1 MLFRV
6 VRPMKREGSRFQVY
20 VRRIPVDV
28 RDKLAGRT
36 LHFPLGDTTRAV
48 TISPRA
54 QAIRFSLRTD
64 DPAEV
69 KARNGA
75 ADQYLERILRAFRDD
90 TATSLTNSQATALA
104 GRLYRAWAGGE
115 GRERTTAVEQGPD
128 KKMRPVPHD
137 PGDDAAHLEAAL
149 QRLVRLGSIGK
160 HEMDRPP
167 EKRKPYDLD
176 HPPRPD
182 EEPDGATLEI
192 HLGPLVERL
201 LLAEGIRRVEAASR
215 GLLLRAFWLALRD
228 ALEARLRNAQGDYS
242 PDPKSE
248 RFPAWTSPVEPA
260 SAAKIEG
267 GSLTELVEDWWKE
280 AKAAGRK
287 PSTYESYR
295 NTMAK
300 LVGVLKHD
308 DVSRVTPQDIVR
320 FKDVRI
326 ENGVSPK
333 TVKDSDLAGLKT
345 IFGWAVM
352 NRRMSINP
360 AEGLT
365 IKTSKPRKLRAK
377 GFSDKEAMLILKHA
391 RTYKAGGEAP
401 KLAAAKRWVPWL
413 CAFTGARVGEML
425 QLRKQDVR
433 REGKHWIVHVTPE
446 AGPVKTDEARDV
458 VLHRQIVESGFLDFV
473 QASSGGH
480 LFVSPS
486 ADELGVRKAVKTA
499 RNKVNTFVREVVADP
514 HVDPSH
520 GWRHRFKTVGID
532 EGVEIRVLDSIQ
544 GHAPRN
550 ISEGYGE
557 VTIKAKA
564 NAIAK
569 FPDIKV

>member
-6 VRPMKREGSRFQVY
+6 VRPMKRDGSRIPIFVQ
-20 VRRIPVDV
+20 RIPADV
-28 RDKLAGRT
+28 MSRAVGTRLAI
-36 LHFPLGDTTRAV
+36 PLGDRFAFV
-48 TISPRA
+48 TVSARA
-54 QAIRFSLRTD
+54 QSVRLSLRTA
-64 DPAEV
+64 DPSQV
-69 KARNGA
+69 KSRQAIA
-75 ADQYLERILRAFRDD
+75 AAYLEGVWTALREDAPIKLSHR
-90 TATSLTNSQATALA
+90 QATALA
-104 GRLYRAWAGGE
+104 GELYRIWADGENRARSIAIEQKPGG
-115 GRERTTAVEQGPD
+115 GWQPASVTQT
-128 KKMRPVPHD
+128 
-137 PGDDAAHLEAAL
+137 
-149 QRLVRLGSIGK
+149 
-160 HEMDRPP
+160 
-167 EKRKPYDLD
+167 
-176 HPPRPD
+176 D
-182 EEPDGATLEI
+182 EEAHWAAIEAMWEKVGASGYPADLEKP
-192 HLGPLVERL
+192 LGPLVDRL
-201 LLAEGIRRVEAASR
+201 LLSKGILRVDGDTRAI
-215 GLLLRAFWLALRD
+215 LLSAFWTALRD
-228 ALEARLRNAQGDYS
+228 AFSSRRKNIEGDYS
-242 PDPKSE
+242 DDPKAK
-248 RFPAWTSPVEPA
+248 RFPAWEASSRSMPA
-260 SAAKIEG
+260 PSVAG
-267 GSLTELVEDWWKE
+267 GSLTELVGDWWKE

-300 LVGVLKHD
+300 LVAVLKHD
-308 DVSRVTPQDIVR
+308 DASRVTPEDIVR

-326 ENGVSPK
+326 ESGVSPK

-345 IFGWAVM
+345 VFGWAVM
-352 NRRMSINP
+352 NRRISINP

-377 GFSDKEAMLILKHA
+377 GFSDKEASQILKHA
-391 RTYKAGGEAP
+391 KTYKAGGEAP

-458 VLHRQIVESGFLDFV
+458 VLHSQIVESGFLDFV
-473 QASSGGH
+473 KASSAGH
-480 LFVSPS
+480 LFISPS
-486 ADELGVRKAVKTA
+486 NDELGVRKAVKTA
-499 RNKVNTFVREVVADP
+499 RNKVNMFVREVVSDP

-532 EGVEIRVLDSIQ
+532 EGVEMRVLDAIQ

-569 FPDIKV
+569 FPKIKA

>member
-6 VRPMKREGSRFQVY
+6 VRPMKRKSSRSAYFVQ
-20 VRRIPVDV
+20 RIPADLRAKVV
-28 RDKLAGRT
+28 GQKLAIP
-36 LHFPLGDTTRAV
+36 FGDGVKFV
-48 TISPRA
+48 TPSARA
-54 QAIRFSLRTD
+54 QSISFSLRTD
-64 DPAEV
+64 DPAKV
-69 KARNGA
+69 KILQATIA
-75 ADQYLERILRAFRDD
+75 AHLETVWTALREDAPIKLSHR
-90 TATSLTNSQATALA
+90 QATALA
-104 GRLYRAWAGGE
+104 GELYRIWADGENSARSIAIEQRPGG
-115 GRERTTAVEQGPD
+115 GW
-128 KKMRPVPHD
+128 
-137 PGDDAAHLEAAL
+137 
-149 QRLVRLGSIGK
+149 QRVGQTQA
-160 HEMDRPP
+160 
-167 EKRKPYDLD
+167 
-176 HPPRPD
+176 D
-182 EEPDGATLEI
+182 EEANWSAIVTMWERVGASGDPADLEKP
-192 HLGPLVERL
+192 LGPLVDRL
-201 LLAEGIRRVEAASR
+201 LLSKGIRRVDDDSR
-215 GLLLRAFWLALRD
+215 PILLSAFWLALRD
-228 ALEARLRNAQGDYS
+228 AFESRKKNIEGDYS
-242 PDPKSE
+242 PDPKVN
-248 RFPAWTSPVEPA
+248 RFPQWQAPKRKVSAPIPA
-260 SAAKIEG
+260 G
-267 GSLTELVEDWWKE
+267 VSLTALVEDWWKE

-300 LVGVLKHD
+300 LVAILKHD
-308 DVSRVTPQDIVR
+308 EAGRVTPEDIVR

-326 ENGVSPK
+326 ESGVSPK

-345 IFGWAVM
+345 VFGWAVM
-352 NRRMSINP
+352 NKRMPINP

-377 GFSDKEAMLILKHA
+377 GFSEREAALILNHA
-391 RTYKAGGEAP
+391 KNYKAGGEAP

-433 REGKHWIVHVTPE
+433 REGKHWVICITPE
-446 AGPVKTDEARDV
+446 AGPVKTDEAREV

-473 QASSGGH
+473 KASGAGY
-480 LFVSPS
+480 LFISPRE
-486 ADELGVRKAVKTA
+486 DELGVRNAVKTA
-499 RNKVNTFVREVVADP
+499 RNKVNMFVREVVPDP

-532 EGVEIRVLDSIQ
+532 EGVEMRVLDAIQ

-569 FPDIKV
+569 FPSVKV

>member
-6 VRPMKREGSRFQVY
+6 VRPMKRDGSRIPMFVQ
-20 VRRIPVDV
+20 RIPADLMSRAVGT
-28 RDKLAGRT
+28 RLAI
-36 LHFPLGDTTRAV
+36 PLGDGFTFV
-48 TISPRA
+48 TLSSRA
-54 QAIRFSLRTD
+54 QSVRFSLRTT
-64 DPAEV
+64 DPSQV
-69 KARNGA
+69 KSRQAIA
-75 ADQYLERILRAFRDD
+75 AAYLEGVWTALREDAPAKLSHR
-90 TATSLTNSQATALA
+90 QATALA
-104 GRLYRAWAGGE
+104 GDLYRVWADGENRARSVAIEQKPGGGWQRVSE
-115 GRERTTAVEQGPD
+115 TQADEEAYWAAIEAMWERTGASGEPT
-128 KKMRPVPHD
+128 
-137 PGDDAAHLEAAL
+137 HLEKPLGAL
-149 QRLVRLGSIGK
+149 V
-160 HEMDRPP
+160 D
-167 EKRKPYDLD
+167 
-176 HPPRPD
+176 
-182 EEPDGATLEI
+182 
-192 HLGPLVERL
+192 RL
-201 LLAEGIRRVEAASR
+201 LLSKGIHRVDSDTR
-215 GLLLRAFWLALRD
+215 SILLSVFWMALRD
-228 ALEARLRNAQGDYS
+228 AFSSRRKNIEGDYS
-242 PDPKSE
+242 DDPKAK
-248 RFPAWTSPVEPA
+248 RFPAWEATSRSIPA
-260 SAAKIEG
+260 PIAAG

-300 LVGVLKHD
+300 IVAVLKHD
-308 DVSRVTPQDIVR
+308 DASRVTPEDIVR

-326 ENGVSPK
+326 ESGVSPK

-345 IFGWAVM
+345 VFGWAVM

-377 GFSDKEAMLILKHA
+377 GFSDKEAAQILKHA
-391 RTYKAGGEAP
+391 KTYKAGGEAP

-458 VLHRQIVESGFLDFV
+458 VLHSQIVESGFLDFV
-473 QASSGGH
+473 KASNAGH
-480 LFVSPS
+480 LFISPS
-486 ADELGVRKAVKTA
+486 NDELGVRKAVKTA
-499 RNKVNTFVREVVADP
+499 RNKVNMFVREVVPDP

-532 EGVEIRVLDSIQ
+532 EGVEMRVLDAIQ

-564 NAIAK
+564 NATAK
-569 FPDIKV
+569 FPRIKA

>member
-6 VRPMKREGSRFQVY
+6 VRPMKRKSSRAAYFVQ
-20 VRRIPVDV
+20 RIPVDV
-28 RDKLAGRT
+28 KARVVGRRLAIPFGGGVK
-36 LHFPLGDTTRAV
+36 FV
-48 TISPRA
+48 TPSPRA
-54 QAIRFSLRTD
+54 QSISFSLRTN

-69 KARNGA
+69 KILQANIA
-75 ADQYLERILRAFRDD
+75 AHLETIWTALREDAPIKLSHR
-90 TATSLTNSQATALA
+90 QATALA
-104 GRLYRAWAGGE
+104 GELYRVWADGE
-115 GRERTTAVEQGPD
+115 NRARSISIVHLPGVGWQRESETQAEQEAYWAAIEAMWEQVGASG
-128 KKMRPVPHD
+128 D
-137 PGDDAAHLEAAL
+137 PADLE
-149 QRLVRLGSIGK
+149 
-160 HEMDRPP
+160 
-167 EKRKPYDLD
+167 KP
-176 HPPRPD
+176 
-182 EEPDGATLEI
+182 
-192 HLGPLVERL
+192 LGPPVDRL
-201 LLAEGIRRVEAASR
+201 LLSKGIRSVDSDSR
-215 GLLLRAFWLALRD
+215 SIVLSAFWKALRD
-228 ALEARLRNAQGDYS
+228 AFASRRKNIEGDYS
-242 PDPKSE
+242 DDPKAK
-248 RFPAWTSPVEPA
+248 RFPEWEASSRGLPVPIA
-260 SAAKIEG
+260 SG
-267 GSLTELVEDWWKE
+267 GSLTGLVEDWWKE

-300 LVGVLKHD
+300 LVAILKHD
-308 DVSRVTPQDIVR
+308 DARKVTPDDIVR

-326 ENGVSPK
+326 ESGVSPK

-345 IFGWAVM
+345 VFGWAVM
-352 NRRMSINP
+352 NRRMSANP
-360 AEGLT
+360 AMGLSLT

-377 GFSDKEAMLILKHA
+377 GFSDKEAALILKHA
-391 RTYKAGGEAP
+391 MNYNAGGEAA

-458 VLHRQIVESGFLDFV
+458 VLHRQVVKSVFLDFV
-473 QASSGGH
+473 KASSAGH
-480 LFVSPS
+480 LFISPS
-486 ADELGVRKAVKTA
+486 DGELGVRKAVKTA
-499 RNKVNTFVREVVADP
+499 RNKVNMFVREVVPDP

-532 EGVEIRVLDSIQ
+532 EGVEMRVLDAIQ

-569 FPDIKV
+569 FPIIKV

>member
-6 VRPMKREGSRFQVY
+6 VRPMKRDGSRIPIFVQ
-20 VRRIPVDV
+20 RIPVDV
-28 RDKLAGRT
+28 MSRAVGTRLAI
-36 LHFPLGDTTRAV
+36 PLGDGFTFVTVSTRAQSV
-48 TISPRA
+48 
-54 QAIRFSLRTD
+54 RFSLRTT
-64 DPAEV
+64 DPSQA
-69 KARNGA
+69 KTRQAIA
-75 ADQYLERILRAFRDD
+75 AAYLEGVWTALREDAPAKLSHR
-90 TATSLTNSQATALA
+90 QATALA
-104 GRLYRAWAGGE
+104 GDLYRVWADGENRARSIAIEQKPGGGWQRVSE
-115 GRERTTAVEQGPD
+115 MQSEQEDYWAAIETMWETTGASG
-128 KKMRPVPHD
+128 D
-137 PGDDAAHLEAAL
+137 PADLE
-149 QRLVRLGSIGK
+149 
-160 HEMDRPP
+160 
-167 EKRKPYDLD
+167 KP
-176 HPPRPD
+176 
-182 EEPDGATLEI
+182 
-192 HLGPLVERL
+192 LGPLVDRL
-201 LLAEGIRRVEAASR
+201 LLSKGIRRVDEDSR
-215 GLLLRAFWLALRD
+215 SIVLSAFWKALRD
-228 ALEARLRNAQGDYS
+228 AFASRRKNIEGDYS
-242 PDPKSE
+242 DDPKAK
-248 RFPAWTSPVEPA
+248 RFPEWEAPSRSVPAPVA
-260 SAAKIEG
+260 SG
-267 GSLTELVEDWWKE
+267 VSLKGLVEDWWKE

-300 LVGVLKHD
+300 LVAILKHD
-308 DVSRVTPQDIVR
+308 DASRVTPEDIVR
-320 FKDVRI
+320 FKDARI
-326 ENGVSPK
+326 ESGVSPK

-345 IFGWAVM
+345 VFGWAVM

-377 GFSDKEAMLILKHA
+377 GFSDKEAAQILKHA
-391 RTYKAGGEAP
+391 KTYKAGGEAP

-425 QLRKQDVR
+425 QLRKQDIR
-433 REGKHWIVHVTPE
+433 REGQHWIVHVTPE

-473 QASSGGH
+473 KTSSAGH

-486 ADELGVRKAVKTA
+486 DDELGVRKAVKTA
-499 RNKVNTFVREVVADP
+499 RNKVNMFVREVVSDP

-532 EGVEIRVLDSIQ
+532 EDVEMRVLDAIQ

-564 NAIAK
+564 NAISK
-569 FPDIKV
+569 FPAIKV

>member
-6 VRPMKREGSRFQVY
+6 VRPMKRDGSRIPIFVQ
-20 VRRIPVDV
+20 RIPADV
-28 RDKLAGRT
+28 MS
-36 LHFPLGDTTRAV
+36 RAV
-48 TISPRA
+48 GTRLAIPLDDGFAFVTVSARA
-54 QAIRFSLRTD
+54 QSVRFSLRTA
-64 DPAEV
+64 DPSQV
-69 KARNGA
+69 KSRQAIA
-75 ADQYLERILRAFRDD
+75 AAYLEGVWTTLREDAPIKLSHR
-90 TATSLTNSQATALA
+90 QATALA
-104 GRLYRAWAGGE
+104 GELYRIWADGENRARSIAIEQKPGG
-115 GRERTTAVEQGPD
+115 GW
-128 KKMRPVPHD
+128 
-137 PGDDAAHLEAAL
+137 
-149 QRLVRLGSIGK
+149 QRVS
-160 HEMDRPP
+160 DTQA
-167 EKRKPYDLD
+167 
-176 HPPRPD
+176 D
-182 EEPDGATLEI
+182 EEAHWSAIVAMWEKVGESGEPSDLEKP
-192 HLGPLVERL
+192 LGPLVDRL
-201 LLAEGIRRVEAASR
+201 LLSKGIRRVDDGSR
-215 GLLLRAFWLALRD
+215 SILLSAFWMALRD
-228 ALEARLRNAQGDYS
+228 AFATRKRAVEGDYS
-242 PDPKSE
+242 DDP
-248 RFPAWTSPVEPA
+248 RANRYPAWQASESKPA
-260 SAAKIEG
+260 MIAAG
-267 GSLTELVEDWWKE
+267 ASLTALVEVWWKE

-300 LVGVLKHD
+300 LVAILKHD
-308 DVSRVTPQDIVR
+308 DASRVAPEDIVR

-326 ENGVSPK
+326 ESGVSPK

-345 IFGWAVM
+345 VFGWAVM
-352 NRRMSINP
+352 NRRISINP

-377 GFSDKEAMLILKHA
+377 GFSDKEAAQILKHSKN
-391 RTYKAGGEAP
+391 YKAGREAP

-473 QASSGGH
+473 KASSAGH
-480 LFVSPS
+480 LFISPGD
-486 ADELGVRKAVKTA
+486 DELGVRKAVKTA
-499 RNKVNTFVREVVADP
+499 RNKVNMFVREVVPDP

-520 GWRHRFKTVGID
+520 GWRHRFKTVGIE
-532 EGVEIRVLDSIQ
+532 EGVEMRTLDGIQ

-569 FPDIKV
+569 FPNIKV

>member
-6 VRPMKREGSRFQVY
+6 VRPMKRDGSRIPIFVQ
-20 VRRIPVDV
+20 RIPVDV
-28 RDKLAGRT
+28 MSRAVGTRLAI
-36 LHFPLGDTTRAV
+36 PLGDGFTFV
-48 TISPRA
+48 TVSPRA
-54 QAIRFSLRTD
+54 QSVRFSLRTA
-64 DPAEV
+64 DPSQV
-69 KARNGA
+69 KSRQAIA
-75 ADQYLERILRAFRDD
+75 AAYLEDVWTALREDAPAKLSHR
-90 TATSLTNSQATALA
+90 QVTALA
-104 GRLYRAWAGGE
+104 GDLYRVWADGEDRARSIAIEQTPGGGWQRVSE
-115 GRERTTAVEQGPD
+115 TQSEQEAYWAAIETMWEATGD
-128 KKMRPVPHD
+128 SGD
-137 PGDDAAHLEAAL
+137 PADLE
-149 QRLVRLGSIGK
+149 
-160 HEMDRPP
+160 
-167 EKRKPYDLD
+167 KP
-176 HPPRPD
+176 
-182 EEPDGATLEI
+182 
-192 HLGPLVERL
+192 LGPLVDRL
-201 LLAEGIRRVEAASR
+201 LLSKGIRRVDEDSR
-215 GLLLRAFWLALRD
+215 SILLSAFWKALRD
-228 ALEARLRNAQGDYS
+228 AFASRRKNIEGDYS
-242 PDPKSE
+242 DDPKAK
-248 RFPAWTSPVEPA
+248 RFPEWEAPSRSVPGPVA
-260 SAAKIEG
+260 SG
-267 GSLTELVEDWWKE
+267 VSLKGFVEDWWKE

-300 LVGVLKHD
+300 LVAILKHD
-308 DVSRVTPQDIVR
+308 DASRVTPEDIVR

-326 ENGVSPK
+326 ESGVSPK

-345 IFGWAVM
+345 VFGWAVM

-377 GFSDKEAMLILKHA
+377 GFSDKEAAQILKHA
-391 RTYKAGGEAP
+391 KTYRAGGEAP

-425 QLRKQDVR
+425 QLRKQDIR
-433 REGKHWIVHVTPE
+433 CEGHHWIVHVTPE

-473 QASSGGH
+473 KASSAGH

-486 ADELGVRKAVKTA
+486 DDELGVRKAVKTA
-499 RNKVNTFVREVVADP
+499 RNKVNMFVREVVSDP

-532 EGVEIRVLDSIQ
+532 EGVEMRVLDAIQ

-564 NAIAK
+564 NAISR
-569 FPDIKV
+569 FPSIKA

>member
-1 MLFRV
+1 MDIASSISFHV
-6 VRPMKREGSRFQVY
+6 GSSPS
-20 VRRIPVDV
+20 RR
-28 RDKLAGRT
+28 L
-36 LHFPLGDTTRAV
+36 
-48 TISPRA
+48 
-54 QAIRFSLRTD
+54 
-64 DPAEV
+64 
-69 KARNGA
+69 
-75 ADQYLERILRAFRDD
+75 
-90 TATSLTNSQATALA
+90 
-104 GRLYRAWAGGE
+104 
-115 GRERTTAVEQGPD
+115 PD
-128 KKMRPVPHD
+128 
-137 PGDDAAHLEAAL
+137 A
-149 QRLVRLGSIGK
+149 
-160 HEMDRPP
+160 
-167 EKRKPYDLD
+167 
-176 HPPRPD
+176 
-182 EEPDGATLEI
+182 
-192 HLGPLVERL
+192 
-201 LLAEGIRRVEAASR
+201 
-215 GLLLRAFWLALRD
+215 
-228 ALEARLRNAQGDYS
+228 
-242 PDPKSE
+242 
-248 RFPAWTSPVEPA
+248 
-260 SAAKIEG
+260 
-267 GSLTELVEDWWKE
+267 LVEDWWKE

-295 NTMAK
+295 NTMSK
-300 LVGVLKHD
+300 LVAILKHD

-345 IFGWAVM
+345 VFGWAVM
-352 NRRMSINP
+352 NRRMNINP

-377 GFSDKEAMLILKHA
+377 GFSDKEAVLILKHA
-391 RTYKAGGEAP
+391 KNYKAGGEAP
-401 KLAAAKRWVPWL
+401 KLVAAKRWVPWL

-458 VLHRQIVESGFLDFV
+458 VLHRQVVESGFLNFL
-473 QASSGGH
+473 QTSGEGH
-480 LFVSPS
+480 LFISPS

-499 RNKVNTFVREVVADP
+499 RNKVNTFVREVVPDP

-532 EGVEIRVLDSIQ
+532 EGVEMRVLDAIQ

-557 VTIKAKA
+557 VTIRAKA

-569 FPDIKV
+569 FPDIRV